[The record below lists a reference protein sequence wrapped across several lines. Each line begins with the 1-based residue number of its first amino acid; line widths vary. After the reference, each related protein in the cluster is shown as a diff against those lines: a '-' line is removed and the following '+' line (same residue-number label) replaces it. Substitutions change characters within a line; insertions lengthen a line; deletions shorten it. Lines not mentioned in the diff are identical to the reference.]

1 MRMASRPTVNLD
13 ALGALLDRALAHP
26 FAGLVEQVL
35 PQSVARVREAR
46 ADLPAALGL
55 LQERSLQ
62 AVGTELDALVADAI
76 AGLGPKRRRK
86 DP

>member
-1 MRMASRPTVNLD
+1 MAGRPIVNVD
-13 ALGALLDRALAHP
+13 ALGALLDRVLAHP

-46 ADLPAALGL
+46 ADLPAALGM

-62 AVGTELDALVADAI
+62 RVGTELDAIVADAI
-76 AGLGPKRRRK
+76 AGLATKGRRRA
-86 DP
+86 P